1 MKSSVAQRAKRREEA
16 DYVYGEVT
24 KAAAWISVIIIITI
38 TILPYGVP
46 DTHLRVFLNSR
57 KV

>member
-1 MKSSVAQRAKRREEA
+1 MSSAAQRAKRREEV
-16 DYVYGEVT
+16 DYVYGERT
-24 KAAAWISVIIIITI
+24 KAAAWVSIIIIVII

-57 KV
+57 

>member
-1 MKSSVAQRAKRREEA
+1 MSSAAQRAKRREEV
-16 DYVYGEVT
+16 DYVYGERT
-24 KAAAWISVIIIITI
+24 KAAAWVSIIIIVII

-46 DTHLRVFLNSR
+46 DTRPRVFLNSR